1 MLYIG
6 LTYNTAEKLNTFY
19 YIMSVSVV
27 YIIEPICNKF

>member
-19 YIMSVSVV
+19 SIKRVSFLFFSP
-27 YIIEPICNKF
+27 YF